1 MSLTIA
7 LLGFLAL
14 SLPLALIDLR
24 ERRLPDRLV
33 LPAYPSLVLLLLAA
47 AIEEGAWPRL
57 LDALVCSGA
66 LFGGYLALRLM
77 NPTGLGGG
85 DVKLAA
91 PIGLLLGWFGW
102 PSLWVATA
110 VTFIAAA
117 GFGAGLLLTQK
128 VLARPTLSKTIAFG
142 PFMLGGAW
150 AVVLPALVF
159 RLS

>member
-1 MSLTIA
+1 MALTVA
-7 LLGFLAL
+7 LLGFLVL

-33 LPAYPSLVLLLLAA
+33 LPAYPSLILLLTMAA
-47 AIEEGAWPRL
+47 FEEGAWPKL
-57 LDALVCSGA
+57 LGA
-66 LFGGYLALRLM
+66 LACSVWLFAGYLLLRLI
-77 NPTGLGGG
+77 NQGGLGGG

-91 PIGLLLGWFGW
+91 PLGLLLGWFGW
-102 PSLWVATA
+102 PALWVATGL
-110 VTFIAAA
+110 TFIAAGCFA
-117 GFGAGLLLTQK
+117 VALLLAQK

-150 AVVLPALVF
+150 VVVVPALVF